1 MKRLREWLLRLGG
14 TLTGRRSDQDLERE
28 LQTHLELAADDA
40 RRRDVSDDGNAMR
53 GARLRHG
60 AVSQAM
66 DSLRSQRGL
75 PWLEDF
81 VIDVRHALRA
91 FRRSPVF
98 AAIAIVT
105 LALGIGANT
114 AILSIVN
121 GVLLRPLAYPRPEQL
136 MHLTTT
142 GERPL
147 FPASVPE
154 YLEFQTFTRSFAD
167 VGAFRTAD
175 VNLVVGDR
183 AQRVPSAFVDA
194 HLLKTLG
201 LDPQQGRLFTSDD
214 GVVTGPRLPGG
225 SAPAAP
231 VALISYELWQSV
243 FGGAPILGNRIDVD
257 GRRLQVVG
265 VMPRSADLMD
275 AHIAVWLPLG
285 FTQEERLARN
295 NHNLTLIGR
304 LKQDVSIEGAQAEM
318 RSLTE
323 TWSARTGL
331 THQADPNTGHV
342 FEPPVQGRSG
352 HTLQI
357 TSLEEQILGRAGL
370 SIWVLQAAVALVLL
384 IACGNVA
391 NLLMVR
397 AQARQREFSVLSALG
412 ADRGRL
418 VRKVLTEN
426 LILATAGGA
435 LGVALARPI
444 VLALIRTYPTTLPR
458 IDAVT
463 VDARV
468 MLVSLAVAVACGVLF
483 GLAPIAHARSAT
495 SSDSLMSGERGTSR
509 RTRDYIRRG
518 LVIAQT
524 ALAFIVVAG
533 AVLLARTV
541 YNLASVDVGFDRARL
556 VTFSITLPPAS
567 FDQMSRVRA
576 YQRVLENVRAIPGV
590 AMATAMTG
598 LPFDRPALINQ
609 TQITTDAAASGVM
622 LTGIDYQRVMSGFF
636 DTLGIPIVQGRGFER
651 ADAGSN
657 EHVVV
662 INESM
667 ANAFWRGRNPIGQ
680 RLRPGG
686 TMPWLTVVGVARN
699 VKQTG
704 VTQPVRPEAYALV
717 DQVAVPTL
725 TSFLSISP
733 TTMNV
738 VVKTALPLAALG
750 PMLDQVVRS
759 VDRAVPVARLRDMN
773 GVFAES
779 IGRSRLL
786 AQLVGAFAGF
796 ALLLA
801 AIGIYGVLAYL
812 VAERRRE
819 VAIRMALG
827 AERTRVL
834 GLVLTRGV
842 RWTAAGLAIG
852 LAGAMGVNRLMAS
865 LLFEIEPTDPTT
877 LVAVV
882 IAIAV
887 IAGLASWLPAWRASR
902 LDPIVVLRN
911 E

>member
-1 MKRLREWLLRLGG
+1 MARIREWLLRFVG
-14 TLTGRRSDQDLERE
+14 TLTGRRSDRDLEQE
-28 LQTHLELAADDA
+28 LRAHLELAAD
-40 RRRDVSDDGNAMR
+40 AMR
-53 GARLRHG
+53 TRQPGLEEAVRAARLRHG
-60 AVSQAM
+60 GVLPAM
-66 DSLRSQRGL
+66 DSMRHQRGF

-81 VIDVRHALRA
+81 AIDVRHALRA
-91 FRRSPVF
+91 FRRTPVF

-142 GERPL
+142 GERPG

-154 YLEFQTFTRSFAD
+154 YVEFQQFTRSFAD
-167 VGAFRTAD
+167 VGAFRSGEA
-175 VNLVVGDR
+175 NLVVGDR

-194 HLLKTLG
+194 PLLKALG
-201 LDPQQGRLFTSDD
+201 LDPVQGRLFTSDD
-214 GVVTGPRLPGG
+214 SVVTGRRLPNG

-231 VALISYELWQSV
+231 VALVSYELWRST
-243 FGGAPILGNRIDVD
+243 FGGGSMLGRTIDVD

-265 VMPRSADLMD
+265 VMPRGADLMD
-275 AHIAVWLPLG
+275 AHVAIWLPLG
-285 FTQEERLARN
+285 FGQDERLARN

-304 LKQDVSIEGAQAEM
+304 LKSDVSVEGAQAEL
-318 RSLTE
+318 RALTE

-331 THQADPNTGHV
+331 TPGGVDHAGHV
-342 FEPPVQGRSG
+342 FQPQANGRGG
-352 HTLQI
+352 HSLQI
-357 TSLEEQILGRAGL
+357 TPLEEQILGRAGR

-397 AQARQREFSVLSALG
+397 AQARHRELTVLSALG

-426 LILATAGGA
+426 VILAAAGGA
-435 LGVALARPI
+435 LGIALARPT
-444 VLALIRTYPTTLPR
+444 VLSLIRAYPASLPR

-463 VDARV
+463 VDVRV
-468 MLVSLAVAVACGVLF
+468 MMVSLGVAIACGLLF
-483 GLAPIAHARSAT
+483 GLAPIAHARSAAAAE
-495 SSDSLMSGERGTSR
+495 SLRSGERGTSR
-509 RTRDYIRRG
+509 RTRDRVRRG

-524 ALAFIVVAG
+524 ALAFVVVAG

-541 YNLASVDVGFDRARL
+541 HNLSIVDIGFDRTRL
-556 VTFSITLPPAS
+556 ATFSVTLPPAS
-567 FDQMSRVRA
+567 FNQMSRART
-576 YQRVLENVRAIPGV
+576 YQRLIDDVRAIPGV

-598 LPFDRPALINQ
+598 LPLDRPALVNQ
-609 TQITTDAAASGVM
+609 TQITSDTAASGAV

-636 DTLGIPIVQGRGFER
+636 ETLGIPIVQGRRFEP
-651 ADAGSN
+651 ADASSK

-662 INESM
+662 INETM
-667 ANAFWRGRNPIGQ
+667 ANTYWRGRNPIGQ

-686 TMPWLTVVGVARN
+686 TMPWLTIVGVAKD

-704 VTQPVRPEAYALV
+704 VTQSVRAEAYVLV
-717 DQVAVPTL
+717 DQVAVETL
-725 TSFLSISP
+725 TSFLSIAP

-738 VVKTALPLAALG
+738 VVKTALPVATLG
-750 PMLDQVVRS
+750 PMLDQVVRN
-759 VDRAVPVARLRDMN
+759 VDPSVPVARLRDMD
-773 GVFAES
+773 GVFADS

-786 AQLVGAFAGF
+786 SQLVGAFGGF

-801 AIGIYGVLAYL
+801 ALGTYGVLAYH

-819 VAIRMALG
+819 VGIRMALG
-827 AERTRVL
+827 AERTQVL
-834 GLVLTRGV
+834 KMVATCGLRLTGV
-842 RWTAAGLAIG
+842 GLIVG
-852 LAGAMGVNRLMAS
+852 LAGAIAVNRLLTS

-877 LVAVV
+877 LAAVLTVIAVVAVV
-882 IAIAV
+882 
-887 IAGLASWLPAWRASR
+887 ASVVPAWRASTF
-902 LDPIVVLRN
+902 DPNVVLRV

>member
-1 MKRLREWLLRLGG
+1 MARIREWLLRFVG
-14 TLTGRRSDQDLERE
+14 TLTGRRSDRDLERE
-28 LQTHLELAADDA
+28 LRSHLELAAD
-40 RRRDVSDDGNAMR
+40 AMQTRQR
-53 GARLRHG
+53 GPEEALRAAHLRHG
-60 AVSQAM
+60 GVVQAM
-66 DSLRSQRGL
+66 LSMRNQRGL
-75 PWLEDF
+75 PWVEDA
-81 VIDVRHALRA
+81 VIDLRHSLRA

-154 YLEFQTFTRSFAD
+154 YLEFRQFTRAFAD

-175 VNLVVGDR
+175 VNLAVGDR
-183 AQRVPSAFVDA
+183 AQRLPAAFVDA

-201 LDPQQGRLFTSDD
+201 LEPPQGRLFTVDD
-214 GVVTGPRLPGG
+214 DVVTGPRIPGG

-231 VALISYELWQSV
+231 VALVSYELWQSV
-243 FGGAPILGNRIDVD
+243 FGGAPLLGNGIDVD
-257 GRRLQVVG
+257 GRRLHVVG
-265 VMPRSADLMD
+265 VMPRDADLMD
-275 AHIAVWLPLG
+275 AHVAIWLPLG

-304 LKQDVSIEGAQAEM
+304 LKNDVSLEEAQAEM
-318 RSLTE
+318 RALTE

-331 THQADPNTGHV
+331 TPGGPDHPGHV
-342 FEPPVQGRSG
+342 FQPPAQGRSG

-357 TSLEEQILGRAGL
+357 TSLEEQILGRAGR

-426 LILATAGGA
+426 VILATTGGA
-435 LGVALARPI
+435 LGVALARPTI
-444 VLALIRTYPTTLPR
+444 IALIRAYPATLPR

-468 MLVSLAVAVACGVLF
+468 MLVSLGVAVACGLLF
-483 GLAPIAHARSAT
+483 GLAPIVHARSAT
-495 SSDSLMSGERGTSR
+495 STDSLKSGERGTSR
-509 RTRDYIRRG
+509 RTRDHIRRG

-524 ALAFIVVAG
+524 ALAFVVVAG

-541 YNLASVDVGFDRARL
+541 HNLASVDVGFDRTRL

-576 YQRVLENVRAIPGV
+576 YQRVLENVRAVPGV

-598 LPFDRPALINQ
+598 LPLDRPALINQ
-609 TQITTDAAASGVM
+609 TQITTDTAASGIM

-636 DTLGIPIVQGRGFER
+636 QTLGVPIVQGRGFEPG
-651 ADAGSN
+651 DVGSKD
-657 EHVVV
+657 HVVV

-686 TMPWLTVVGVARN
+686 TMPWLTIVGVARN
-699 VKQTG
+699 VKQTD
-704 VTQPVRPEAYALV
+704 VTQSVRPEAYALV
-717 DQVAVPTL
+717 DQVAVPTF

-738 VVKTALPLAALG
+738 VVKTALPLAALA
-750 PMLDQVVRS
+750 PMLDQVVRNVDPS
-759 VDRAVPVARLRDMN
+759 VPMARLRDME

-786 AQLVGAFAGF
+786 SQLVGAFAGF

-801 AIGIYGVLAYL
+801 AIGIHGVLAYL
-812 VAERRRE
+812 VAESRRD
-819 VAIRMALG
+819 VAIRIALG

-834 GLVLTRGV
+834 RSVMTHGV
-842 RWTAAGLAIG
+842 RWTAMGLAIG
-852 LAGAMGVNRLMAS
+852 LAAAVAVNRLLTS
-865 LLFEIEPTDPTT
+865 LLFEIEPSDPTT
-877 LVAVV
+877 LVAVAV
-882 IAIAV
+882 AITTVA
-887 IAGLASWLPAWRASR
+887 ALASWLPAWRASR
-902 LDPIVVLRN
+902 LDPNVVLRT